1 MKQKILAFA
10 KAQASAFIGGVFDY
24 GVMVFCKEVVG
35 IDVKNAIRIS
45 GALGAVVNFSL
56 NRYWA
61 FKKADSPVG
70 SQIWKFILVV
80 LGSIFLKSEATPLIS
95 QVLGIDYKVGRLI
108 VELIVSLGFNYPL
121 QRFWVFK

>member
-1 MKQKILAFA
+1 MKQQIFAFA

-35 IDVKNAIRIS
+35 LDVKNAIRIS

-61 FKKADSPVG
+61 FQQGDSPLGGQV
-70 SQIWKFILVV
+70 WKFILVV
-80 LGSIFLKSEATPLIS
+80 LGSIFLKSEATPFLS
-95 QVLGIDYKVGRLI
+95 QVFDIDYKVGRLV
-108 VELIVSLGFNYPL
+108 VELVVSLGFNYPL
-121 QRFWVFK
+121 QRYWVFR